1 MFLPSRRILPSR
13 REWRTVSCMRSRVRS
28 SVDLPQPD
36 GPMRAVTLL
45 VAMPKLMSKRVCLA
59 PYQKLTLEIVIRMSA
74 GAEFSRL
81 AAVVTG
87 GVIFTDTA
95 CLTKAFMNYYL
106 GTEMP
111 RDRMARATIFM
122 TRIKARRTRPA
133 AHAWRCQSSYGE
145 RP

>member
-1 MFLPSRRILPSR
+1 MFLPSRRITPSS
-13 REWRTVSCMRSRVRS
+13 REWRTVSCMRSSVRKR
-28 SVDLPQPD
+28 VDLPQPE

-45 VAMPKLMSKRVCLA
+45 VATPRLMSKRVCLA

-74 GAEFSRL
+74 GAVVSRL
-81 AAVVTG
+81 AAVVAG
-87 GVIFTDTA
+87 GVMFTDTA

-111 RDRMARATIFM
+111 RDRIARATILV
-122 TRIKARRTRPA
+122 TRIKAKRTRPA
-133 AHAWRCQSSYGE
+133 AQAWRCQSSYGE